1 MAIDL
6 LAISAV
12 DKEVLP
18 QHVNLRVEFSAVGD
32 RLISHSLQHKR
43 LSRRV
48 DRSLLFSLTMSTLMR
63 FCFLTIFLG
72 LEFSYC

>member
-32 RLISHSLQHKR
+32 RLISHRLQHKG
-43 LSRRV
+43 LCHSV

-63 FCFLTIFLG
+63 LCFLTILLG
-72 LEFSYC
+72 LEFGYC